1 MYIMLYLNSV
11 SSVYNEIEEYYRFTL
26 PRPITTDN
34 KTMSLRL
41 VEAEIPLTYFNIITG
56 YNDFLEFKVT
66 RDGGFATS
74 RTWELTI
81 PQKNYSVQE
90 MLVTLNALIVEEGA
104 TFSNLT
110 TSISFNS
117 QTLRFSIDVISS
129 NSAVSKVGAIELL
142 DRNNTTTQK
151 ILGSVPAIIAP
162 NAGTGTLQFPNSIN
176 MNRTK
181 NIYLFTTD
189 FGLDTR
195 SNTNST
201 NNNSFGRASPMVG
214 GSILSKVQ
222 ASEPFGSIVSYQSE
236 SENYININPRINYI
250 DHIDIYLRDDENHSL
265 YLNGVNFC
273 MSLVFKE
280 GDISNT
286 STREPRAV
294 ITQLSM

>member
-11 SSVYNEIEEYYRFTL
+11 DSVYDEIEEYYRFTL

-129 NSAVSKVGAIELL
+129 NSAVTKVGAIELL

-151 ILGSVPAIIAP
+151 ILGATPAIVAP

-181 NIYLFTTD
+181 NIYLLTTD

-195 SNTNST
+195 TNT
-201 NNNSFGRASPMVG
+201 NNNKL
-214 GSILSKVQ
+214 SILSKVQ
-222 ASEPFGSIVSYQSE
+222 ASNAFGGIVSYQSE
-236 SENYININPRINYI
+236 NDNYITINPRINYI
-250 DHIDIYLRDDENHSL
+250 DHIDIYLRDDEGKSL

-273 MSLVFKE
+273 ISLLFQE
-280 GDISNT
+280 GGESN
-286 STREPRAV
+286 SSKREQRAV
-294 ITQLSM
+294 LNQLSL

>member
-11 SSVYNEIEEYYRFTL
+11 DSVYDEIEEYYRFTL

-34 KTMSLRL
+34 KRMSLRL

-66 RDGGFATS
+66 KDGGFATA
-74 RTWELTI
+74 RTYELTI

-90 MLVTLNALIVEEGA
+90 MLVILNALIVEEGA

-110 TSISFNS
+110 TSMSFNS

-129 NSAVSKVGAIELL
+129 NSAVSKVAAIELL
-142 DRNNTTTQK
+142 DRNNTTTEK
-151 ILGSVPAIIAP
+151 ILGAVPKVVAP
-162 NAGTGTLQFPNSIN
+162 NAGTGTLEFPNSIN

-181 NIYLFTTD
+181 NIYLLTSD
-189 FGLDTR
+189 LGLDTR
-195 SNTNST
+195 TNT
-201 NNNSFGRASPMVG
+201 NNNKL
-214 GSILSKVQ
+214 SILSKVQ
-222 ASEPFGSIVSYQSE
+222 ASQPFGSIVSYQSE
-236 SENYININPRINYI
+236 TDNYITINPRINYI

-273 MSLVFKE
+273 VSLLFQE

>member
-1 MYIMLYLNSV
+1 MLYLNSV
-11 SSVYNEIEEYYRFTL
+11 DSVYNEVEEYYRFTL
-26 PRPITTDN
+26 PRPIMTEN
-34 KTMSLRL
+34 KRMSLRL
-41 VEAEIPLTYFNIITG
+41 VECEIPITYFNIITG

-66 RDGGFATS
+66 KDGGFPTS
-74 RTWELTI
+74 RIWALTI
-81 PQKNYSVQE
+81 PQKNYSVQD

-110 TSISFNS
+110 TSMSFNS

-129 NSAVSKVGAIELL
+129 DSGSKVGAIELL
-142 DRNNTTTQK
+142 DRNNTSAQK
-151 ILGSVPAIIAP
+151 ILGATPKQVAP
-162 NAGTGTLQFPNSIN
+162 NAGTGTLEFPNSIN

-201 NNNSFGRASPMVG
+201 NHNSLGRASPMVG

-222 ASEPFGSIVSYQSE
+222 ASVPFGSIVSYQSE